1 MFKSVSLKIDQTK
14 YTTPDSISMEDLASQ
29 HRKSYVYYQGI
40 PLQTWWY
47 SQKKLWFSHCDMNI
61 EDFEK
66 KENTTDSAQT
76 ICENFV
82 IWWDQILRHPIDHP
96 DTITREQRYVDV
108 FIIAKE
114 LYDKMDNE
122 IAQIFML
129 LAIRHSNNVNHKK
142 FVCDY
147 VRDRITNNLDE
158 KKPISSIWF
167 RFWKASLEDYMNLN
181 VNVLTYTNCK
191 SIHDDPVSLPTTYT
205 SAPIDIPDYLT
216 QPVYLEFCE
225 QMKHVKPIPVLTVSL
240 SGGVD
245 SMVLA
250 YCASKWCRIFKIPLS
265 LLHIQYNN
273 RPETEKEIQFLK
285 EWIGKTLPYVP
296 FYIRSITELRRRRES
311 KWRTVYEDITRQYRF
326 QAYSMLGGHILLGHN
341 YDDTIEN
348 ILTNITSQTH
358 YENMKG
364 MKVQTQYH
372 DVTLYRPFLNIR
384 KQDIYQF
391 AESFHIPHLPDSTPE
406 WSRRGMLRD
415 HVIPALYKFDK
426 NLISGF
432 TALSH
437 KMGVYHS
444 MYVKSIVYWIQTN
457 IVQKQQYLFTMDTH
471 KSRIHVHTTMYYSI
485 PYDEEFIHQMEFW
498 DIFFDHFRLRCSTK
512 SKENFLQV
520 LTSTNMNHRFT
531 LTSTLHAF
539 IDNRIHIFQP
549 TE

>member
-1 MFKSVSLKIDQTK
+1 
-14 YTTPDSISMEDLASQ
+14 MEDLASK
-29 HRKSYVYYQGI
+29 HRAYYVYYRGI

-47 SQKKLWFSHCDMNI
+47 SQKTLWFSHCDMNI
-61 EDFEK
+61 EDFER
-66 KENTTDSAQT
+66 KENTTDSAET

-82 IWWDQILRHPIDHP
+82 IWWDQIMRHPIDHF
-96 DTITREQRYVDV
+96 DTYKREIMFPDV

-114 LYDKMDNE
+114 LYDKVENE

-147 VRDRITNNLDE
+147 VRERITNTLDE
-158 KKPISSIWF
+158 NKPISNLWF
-167 RFWKASLEDYMNLN
+167 RFWKASLEDYMKLN
-181 VNVLTYTNCK
+181 VNVVTYTKCTSSTSN
-191 SIHDDPVSLPTTYT
+191 PVSLPAYNPPD
-205 SAPIDIPDYLT
+205 SVDVPDYLT

-225 QMKHVKPIPVLTVSL
+225 QMKHLHTIPVLTVSL

-273 RPETEKEIQFLK
+273 RKETEKEIQFLK
-285 EWIGKTLPYVP
+285 EWIGKTMPSIS

-311 KWRTVYEDITRQYRF
+311 KWRTLYEDITRQYRF
-326 QAYSMLGGHILLGHN
+326 QAYSILGGHILLGHN

-364 MKVQTQYH
+364 MKFQTKYQ
-372 DVTLYRPFLNIR
+372 DVSLYRPFLNIR

-415 HVIPALYKFDK
+415 QVIPALYTFDK
-426 NLISGF
+426 NLVTGF

-437 KMGVYHS
+437 KMEVYHS
-444 MYVKSIVYWIQTN
+444 MYVKGVVSWIESNVIQTQN
-457 IVQKQQYLFTMDTH
+457 QIFVMETT
-471 KSRIHVHTTMYYSI
+471 KSRTIMKTKVHYSI
-485 PYDEEFIHQMEFW
+485 PYDEFVHQMEFW
-498 DIFFDHFRLRCSTK
+498 DIFFPHFRIECSTK
-512 SKENFLQV
+512 SKENFLQLILAKFV
-520 LTSTNMNHRFT
+520 NHRCT
-531 LTSTLHAF
+531 LAHSLYAF
-539 IDNRIHIFQP
+539 IETDKIHIFQP
-549 TE
+549 NE